1 MVLWFPWSTHSVMC
15 KGTCLRVSHLSF
27 QNFFTVC
34 FCISKTISIIL
45 LSFIQTVFWF
55 LIAIKF
61 LSAFL
66 LPVSVPWPNLED
78 FSIYYFDSWGQS
90 SNSRRLKMINAKQ
103 TGRQLTQSLSCF
115 VFSNDDSDPG
125 VLQILRF
132 GNSAWDLSGVN
143 FSVQGFFFGF
153 WFFAPIQSSPSLEI
167 RTIPPPPTPQGQ
179 WQQWECQKCK
189 FIKLKLC
196 TCTKLFGTFLSWPL
210 LNYCHDKFSSAMFQ
224 RHRKHTIWRVILSY
238 ITLRCGP

>member
-27 QNFFTVC
+27 QKFFTVC

-45 LSFIQTVFWF
+45 LSFFQTVFWF

-66 LPVSVPWPNLED
+66 LPVSVPWPNLD
-78 FSIYYFDSWGQS
+78 YFDSWGQS

-132 GNSAWDLSGVN
+132 GNLAWDLSGVN
-143 FSVQGFFFGF
+143 FWSRDFFWILIFCPNSII
-153 WFFAPIQSSPSLEI
+153 PIAWNPDYTPSLH
-167 RTIPPPPTPQGQ
+167 PP
-179 WQQWECQKCK
+179 
-189 FIKLKLC
+189 
-196 TCTKLFGTFLSWPL
+196 GTVT
-210 LNYCHDKFSSAMFQ
+210 AMGMSKMQ
-224 RHRKHTIWRVILSY
+224 IYKAK
-238 ITLRCGP
+238 TLHMH

>member
-1 MVLWFPWSTHSVMC
+1 MISLEYPFCHVQRNMFARKSSFFSEFLHCLFLYLQDNQYYIVIFHSD
-15 KGTCLRVSHLSF
+15 CLLVSDCHKVPVCIFVASF
-27 QNFFTVC
+27 CALTKFRRFF
-34 FCISKTISIIL
+34 
-45 LSFIQTVFWF
+45 
-55 LIAIKF
+55 
-61 LSAFL
+61 
-66 LPVSVPWPNLED
+66 N
-78 FSIYYFDSWGQS
+78 YFDSWGQS

-143 FSVQGFFFGF
+143 IWSGIFFGF
-153 WFFAPIQSSPSLEI
+153 WFFAPIPSSPSLEI
-167 RTIPPPPTPQGQ
+167 WTIPPPPTPQGQ
-179 WQQWECQKCK
+179 WQQWECQKFK

-196 TCTKLFGTFLSWPL
+196 TCTKLFGTFLSWSL
-210 LNYCHDKFSSAMFQ
+210 LNYGHDKFSSAIFQ

-238 ITLRCGP
+238 ITRRCGP